1 MAPHYKNRDE
11 RAAAVA
17 AGLPADR
24 EAVASLALATADR
37 YDAAILNCDAAA
49 FEDAA
54 DTFEAIIYHL
64 NGGSLFGSM
73 AEGGGAYQLRDILSP
88 ADGTAAGWGRP
99 SRFAV
104 ELDDVRAVIRYTPG
118 FLSFAPHFEL
128 YAVDVDRPFIS
139 ETGYQ
144 SHFYTA
150 DFPAMPVDGF
160 ARSLLRGLDARRTLQ
175 LAAIP
180 RVIQRCPAWMAPNT
194 LRGQIGFA
202 F

>member
-1 MAPHYKNRDE
+1 MAPHYKTRDE

-49 FEDAA
+49 FEGAA

-73 AEGGGAYQLRDILSP
+73 TEGGGAYQLRDILSP

-128 YAVDVDRPFIS
+128 YAVDVDRPSFPRRAIS
-139 ETGYQ
+139 RTSTPPTFRRCRLMA
-144 SHFYTA
+144 SHGRCCA
-150 DFPAMPVDGF
+150 GSM
-160 ARSLLRGLDARRTLQ
+160 
-175 LAAIP
+175 LAARCSLP
-180 RVIQRCPAWMAPNT
+180 RFRA
-194 LRGQIGFA
+194 
-202 F
+202 